1 MRAWVIGH
9 TGTVESLNSNLNLSE
24 ACATAIVK
32 ALTADYGISASRL
45 KGYGVG
51 PFAPVASSDS
61 DEGSHTRHPSRS
73 VRQETASTCR
83 RNWGWNYGIPPLILS
98 SRICARR

>member
-45 KGYGVG
+45 KGYGVVPSPQWPQVTATKEATRDTHRG
-51 PFAPVASSDS
+51 P
-61 DEGSHTRHPSRS
+61 
-73 VRQETASTCR
+73 
-83 RNWGWNYGIPPLILS
+83 
-98 SRICARR
+98 